1 MLSYDIA
8 KRMVDAS
15 VAYAQSKKVN
25 MTIVV
30 VDISGTPVALAR
42 MDGANF
48 LGPEIARG
56 KAYGSAAFRAPSVE
70 LAKRAEENPTFYTSL
85 VTLTG
90 GKFVAA
96 QGAVPIRIKGQV
108 VGAIA
113 ASGNKPPVDEEV
125 ARAGL
130 AAVQE
135 VDN

>member
-1 MLSYDIA
+1 MLTYDIA
-8 KRMVDAS
+8 KRMVDAA
-15 VAYAQSKKVN
+15 VAYAQSKQVN

-30 VDISGTPVALAR
+30 VDNYGIPIALAR
-42 MDGANF
+42 MDKANF

-96 QGAVPIRIKGQV
+96 QGAVPIKMKGQV

-125 ARAGL
+125 AIAGM
-130 AAVQE
+130 AAVHE
-135 VDN
+135 VDR

>member
-1 MLSYDIA
+1 MLTYDIA
-8 KRMVDAS
+8 KRMVDAA
-15 VAYAQSKKVN
+15 VAYAQSKQVN

-30 VDISGTPVALAR
+30 VDNYGIPIALAR
-42 MDGANF
+42 MDKANF

-96 QGAVPIRIKGQV
+96 QGAVPIKMKGQV

-113 ASGNKPPVDEEV
+113 ASGNKPQVDEEV
-125 ARAGL
+125 AIAGM
-130 AAVQE
+130 AAVHE
-135 VDN
+135 VDR

>member
-1 MLSYDIA
+1 MLTYDIA
-8 KRMVDAS
+8 KRMVDAA
-15 VAYAQSKKVN
+15 VAYAQSKQVN

-30 VDISGTPVALAR
+30 VDNSGIPIALAR
-42 MDGANF
+42 MDKANF

-70 LAKRAEENPTFYTSL
+70 LAKRAEQNPTFYTSL

-96 QGAVPIRIKGQV
+96 QGAVPIKMKGQV

-113 ASGNKPPVDEEV
+113 ASGNKPQVDEEV
-125 ARAGL
+125 AIAGM
-130 AAVQE
+130 AAVNE
-135 VDN
+135 VDR

>member
-1 MLSYDIA
+1 MLTYDIA
-8 KRMVDAS
+8 KRMVDAA
-15 VAYAQSKKVN
+15 VAYAQSKQVN

-30 VDISGTPVALAR
+30 VDNSGIPIALAR
-42 MDGANF
+42 MDKANF

-96 QGAVPIRIKGQV
+96 QGAVPIKMKGQV

-113 ASGNKPPVDEEV
+113 ASGNKPQVDEEV
-125 ARAGL
+125 AIAGM
-130 AAVQE
+130 AAVHE
-135 VDN
+135 VDR

>member
-1 MLSYDIA
+1 MLTYDIA
-8 KRMVDAS
+8 KRMVDAA
-15 VAYAQSKKVN
+15 VAYAQSKQVN

-30 VDISGTPVALAR
+30 VDNSGIPIALAR
-42 MDGANF
+42 MDKANF

-96 QGAVPIRIKGQV
+96 QGAVPIKMKGQV

-113 ASGNKPPVDEEV
+113 ASGNKPPGDEEV
-125 ARAGL
+125 AIAGM
-130 AAVQE
+130 AAVHE
-135 VDN
+135 VDR

>member
-1 MLSYDIA
+1 MLTYDIA
-8 KRMVDAS
+8 KRMVDAA
-15 VAYAQSKKVN
+15 VAYAQSKQVN

-30 VDISGTPVALAR
+30 VDNSGIPIALAR
-42 MDGANF
+42 MDKANF

-96 QGAVPIRIKGQV
+96 QGAVPIKMKGQV

-113 ASGNKPPVDEEV
+113 ASGNKPQVDEEV
-125 ARAGL
+125 AIAGM
-130 AAVQE
+130 AAVNE
-135 VDN
+135 VDR